1 MRTVA
6 VRFSPAEH
14 RLLAN
19 LAAAQ
24 GMTVETLVRDAL
36 TLAPIDAG
44 GAPTPPLRVVPGV
57 APGEEARA
65 RANGRC
71 DHLAPLG

>member
-1 MRTVA
+1 MLNSNMRTVV

-24 GMTVETLVRDAL
+24 GMTVEALVRDAL
-36 TLAPIDAG
+36 TLAPIDAR
-44 GAPTPPLRVVPGV
+44 GAPTTPLRVVR
-57 APGEEARA
+57 GEDARA
-65 RANGRC
+65 RA
-71 DHLAPLG
+71 APLG